1 MHVLL
6 LTRLGHVIRQV
17 NSLFDLYNKI
27 MNVEDKAD
35 LGKELRKQ
43 SRDVENY
50 TFRNDSA
57 YRQVKIFNPLYKTF
71 SKSIDMKFSRSSEFS
86 VKNDAPTYRA
96 MFRPDLTLEDVNEG
110 QYDKYGNPLYNIKNG
125 AIYPKA
131 IVIYTEGEEYDPF
144 KDIENAENGDL
155 EEELPFK

>member
-86 VKNDAPTYRA
+86 VKKNDFSRNHFHGSPY
-96 MFRPDLTLEDVNEG
+96 
-110 QYDKYGNPLYNIKNG
+110 
-125 AIYPKA
+125 
-131 IVIYTEGEEYDPF
+131 
-144 KDIENAENGDL
+144 
-155 EEELPFK
+155 